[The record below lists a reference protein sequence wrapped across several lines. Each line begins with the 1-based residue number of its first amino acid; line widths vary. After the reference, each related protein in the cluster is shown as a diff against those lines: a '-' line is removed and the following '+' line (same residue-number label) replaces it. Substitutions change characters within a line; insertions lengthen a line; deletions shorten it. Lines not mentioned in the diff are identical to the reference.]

1 MLTSYSCIGN
11 RVRSVIRDP
20 ATAALIKIPNITMML
35 EAHCTFRNNLLKL
48 PTKYGNIL
56 DKPMIVPASKIIFQ

>member
-1 MLTSYSCIGN
+1 
-11 RVRSVIRDP
+11 
-20 ATAALIKIPNITMML
+20 MML

-56 DKPMIVPASKIIFQ
+56 DKPMIVPLKRSTRWFNKNFTRVREIDIYIRINFSQTVS

>member
-1 MLTSYSCIGN
+1 
-11 RVRSVIRDP
+11 
-20 ATAALIKIPNITMML
+20 MML

-56 DKPMIVPASKIIFQ
+56 DKPMIVPLKRSRNDLTKISHVREIDIRINFSQTVS

>member
-1 MLTSYSCIGN
+1 
-11 RVRSVIRDP
+11 
-20 ATAALIKIPNITMML
+20 MML

-56 DKPMIVPASKIIFQ
+56 DKPMIVPLKRSRNDLTKISHVRER

>member
-1 MLTSYSCIGN
+1 
-11 RVRSVIRDP
+11 
-20 ATAALIKIPNITMML
+20 MML

-56 DKPMIVPASKIIFQ
+56 DKPMIVPLKRSTRWFNKKFHARERDRYIRINFSQTVS